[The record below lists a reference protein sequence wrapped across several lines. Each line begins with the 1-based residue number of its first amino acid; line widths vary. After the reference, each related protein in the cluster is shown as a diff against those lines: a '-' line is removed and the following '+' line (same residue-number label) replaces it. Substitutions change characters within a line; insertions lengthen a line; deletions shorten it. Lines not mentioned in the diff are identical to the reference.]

1 MVLDLRD
8 TLSDTSSTAQS
19 VDNKDSLCDIAKHA
33 REEGLEDFADA
44 LSFAQRG
51 WTTRPVF

>member
-1 MVLDLRD
+1 LEEMVRDFRD

-33 REEGLEDFADA
+33 REEGLEDFVDA
-44 LSFAQRG
+44 LSFAQRE
-51 WTTRPVF
+51 